1 MPNFIEKLVP
11 TFEQQFQKYLQD
23 FRKNHIPERYN
34 QVEMLNH
41 LSDPE
46 LDHFVSITNR
56 TDGKSFNYIHALLN
70 IAIEY
75 DLGITFICRN
85 MMLRLSYQT
94 LIEEIVEESDI
105 LEKKHL
111 TFIRS
116 QYYIRVDYKGNTIGV
131 ITDLNNATELK
142 QFSNFLKK
150 FPLIVYDEF
159 LALETDYLPDEWERL
174 KTIYESID
182 RKETYPLIVKPKI
195 IYLGNPINFSSPIL
209 AGLEIFKILETH
221 PINQCR
227 VYKNK
232 LNIVLEMHKN
242 DNANER
248 RNTRAFASS
257 QDSMTSGQFEVN
269 NFMLATDND
278 LFKVKANPRHVYV
291 KLVSDYLDI
300 FFNRD
305 SFEIVLSIKKTIPNE
320 YDYNLKLK
328 DNTSTSVYL
337 SPKYFDED
345 EIKKI
350 DKGAYLFENNYSKDY
365 ITNDFHEL
373 NTLKILK
380 LIREF
385 LHSDTPEVET
395 TSKEIQYELNY
406 IEQSK
411 RGLMKKMWG

>member
-1 MPNFIEKLVP
+1 MSNFIEKLVP

-34 QVEMLNH
+34 QVEMLNN

-94 LIEEIVEESDI
+94 LIEEIVEESTI

-116 QYYIRVDYKGNTIGV
+116 QYYIRVDYKGKTIGV
-131 ITDLNNATELK
+131 ISDLNNATELK
-142 QFSNFLKK
+142 QFSNFLKR

-182 RKETYPLIVKPKI
+182 RMEVYPLIVKPKI

-209 AGLEIFKILETH
+209 AGLEIFKILENH
-221 PINQCR
+221 PVNTCR

-232 LNIVLEMHKN
+232 LNIVLEMYKN
-242 DNANER
+242 DNANEK
-248 RNTRAFASS
+248 RNTRAFASND
-257 QDSMTSGQFEVN
+257 DSMTTGQFEVN
-269 NFMLATDND
+269 NFMLASDND

-291 KLVSDYLDI
+291 KLTSDYLDI

-305 SFEIVLSIKKTIPNE
+305 SFEIVLSIKKTIPKT

-328 DNTSTSVYL
+328 DNTSTSIYL
-337 SPKYFDED
+337 SDKYFDEN

-350 DKGAYLFENNYSKDY
+350 DRGAYLFENNYSKDY

-373 NTLKILK
+373 NRLKILK

-385 LHSDTPEVET
+385 LYDDKPEKET
-395 TSKEIQYELNY
+395 ENKEFQYELNY

>member
-34 QVEMLNH
+34 QVEMLNN

-94 LIEEIVEESDI
+94 LIEEIVEESTI
-105 LEKKHL
+105 LERKHL

-116 QYYIRVDYKGNTIGV
+116 QYYIRVDYKGKTIGV
-131 ITDLNNATELK
+131 ISDLNNATELK
-142 QFSNFLKK
+142 QFSNFLKR

-182 RKETYPLIVKPKI
+182 RMEVYPLIVKPKI

-209 AGLEIFKILETH
+209 AGLEIFKILENH
-221 PINQCR
+221 PVNTCR

-232 LNIVLEMHKN
+232 LNIVLEMYKN
-242 DNANER
+242 DNANEK
-248 RNTRAFASS
+248 RNTRAFASND
-257 QDSMTSGQFEVN
+257 DSMTTGQFEVN
-269 NFMLATDND
+269 NFMLASDND
-278 LFKVKANPRHVYV
+278 LFKIKANPRHVYV

-305 SFEIVLSIKKTIPNE
+305 TFEIVLSIKKTIPND

-328 DNTSTSVYL
+328 DNTSSSIYL
-337 SPKYFDED
+337 NPKYFDED

-350 DKGAYLFENNYSKDY
+350 DRGAYLFENNYSKDY

-373 NTLKILK
+373 NNLKILK

-385 LHSDTPEVET
+385 LHNDTPEVET
-395 TSKEIQYELNY
+395 ESKESQYELNY

>member
-1 MPNFIEKLVP
+1 MSEIIEELP
-11 TFEQQFQKYLQD
+11 FNEEQFQQYLVD
-23 FRKNHIPERYN
+23 FRKYHIPERYN
-34 QVEMLNH
+34 QIEMLNH
-41 LSDPE
+41 LSDHE

-70 IAIEY
+70 IAIDY
-75 DLGITFICRN
+75 DLGIMFICRN

-105 LEKKHL
+105 LESKHL

-116 QYYIRVDYKGNTIGV
+116 QYYIRVDYHGKTIGV
-131 ITDLNNATELK
+131 ISDLNNATELK
-142 QFSNFLKK
+142 QFSNFIKR
-150 FPLIVYDEF
+150 FPLLVYDEF

-182 RKETYPLIVKPKI
+182 RMPNYPLIGKPKI
-195 IYLGNPINFSSPIL
+195 IYLGNPVNFSSPVL

-221 PINQCR
+221 PINSCR

-242 DNANER
+242 DNANEK

-269 NFMLATDND
+269 NFMLASDND
-278 LFKVKANPRHVYV
+278 LFKVKANPRHIYV

-305 SFEIVLSIKKTIPNE
+305 SFEIVLSIKKTIPKS

-328 DNTSTSVYL
+328 DNTSTSIYL
-337 SPKYFDED
+337 NENYFDED
-345 EIKKI
+345 QIKKI
-350 DKGAYLFENNYSKDY
+350 DRGAYLFENNYSKDY

-373 NTLKILK
+373 NTLKIFK

-385 LHSDTPEVET
+385 LYDEKPEHET
-395 TSKEIQYELNY
+395 ENKEIQYELNY

>member
-1 MPNFIEKLVP
+1 MSNFIEKLVP

-46 LDHFVSITNR
+46 IDHMVSITNR

-94 LIEEIVEESDI
+94 LIEEIVEESTI

-116 QYYIRVDYKGNTIGV
+116 QYYIRVDYKGKTIGV
-131 ITDLNNATELK
+131 ISDLNNATELK
-142 QFSNFLKK
+142 QFSNFLKR

-182 RKETYPLIVKPKI
+182 RMEVYPLIVKPKI

-209 AGLEIFKILETH
+209 AGLEIFKILENH
-221 PINQCR
+221 PVNTCR

-232 LNIVLEMHKN
+232 LNIVLEMYKN

-248 RNTRAFASS
+248 RNTRAFASND
-257 QDSMTSGQFEVN
+257 DSMTTGQFEVN
-269 NFMLATDND
+269 NFMLASDND
-278 LFKVKANPRHVYV
+278 LFKIKANPRHVYV

-305 SFEIVLSIKKTIPNE
+305 TFDIVLSIKKTIPND

-328 DNTSTSVYL
+328 DNTSTSIYL
-337 SPKYFDED
+337 NPKYFDED

-350 DKGAYLFENNYSKDY
+350 DRGAYLFENNYSKDY

-373 NTLKILK
+373 NNLKILK

-385 LHSDTPEVET
+385 LHDDTPEVET
-395 TSKEIQYELNY
+395 ESKEFQYELNY

>member
-1 MPNFIEKLVP
+1 MVGLLEKLLP
-11 TFEQQFQKYLQD
+11 TPEQKFQKYLSD
-23 FRKNHIPERYN
+23 FRKNHIPEQYN
-34 QVEMLNH
+34 QIEMLNH

-46 LDHFVSITNR
+46 IDHFVTITNR

-70 IAIEY
+70 IAIDY

-94 LIEEIVEESDI
+94 LIEEIVDTSKI
-105 LEKKHL
+105 LERKHL

-116 QYYIRVDYKGNTIGV
+116 QYYIRVDYNGKTIGV

-142 QFSNFLKK
+142 QFSNFIKK
-150 FPLIVYDEF
+150 FPLLVYDEF

-182 RKETYPLIVKPKI
+182 RIESYPLINKPKI

-221 PINQCR
+221 PINTCQ

-232 LNIVLEMHKN
+232 LNIVLEMYKN
-242 DNANER
+242 EHANEK
-248 RNTRAFASS
+248 RNTRAFSTNE
-257 QDSMTSGQFEVN
+257 DSMTTGQFKVN
-269 NFMLATDND
+269 NFMLASDND
-278 LFKVKANPRHVYV
+278 LHNIKANPRHIYV

-305 SFEIVLSIKKTIPNE
+305 TFEIVLSIKKTINQD

-328 DNTSTSVYL
+328 DNTSTSIYL
-337 SPKYFDED
+337 NLNYFDD
-345 EIKKI
+345 DQIKKI
-350 DKGAYLFENNYSKDY
+350 DRGAYLFENNYSKDY
-365 ITNDFHEL
+365 VTNDFHEL
-373 NTLKILK
+373 NTLKIFK
-380 LIREF
+380 LIREY
-385 LHSDTPEVET
+385 LHEEQPEDET
-395 TSKEIQYELNY
+395 ENKELQYELNY

-411 RGLMKKMWG
+411 RGLMRKMWG

>member
-46 LDHFVSITNR
+46 IDHMVSITNR

-94 LIEEIVEESDI
+94 LIEEIVEESTI

-159 LALETDYLPDEWERL
+159 IALETDYLPEEWERL

-221 PINQCR
+221 PINKCR

-269 NFMLATDND
+269 NFMLASDND

-291 KLVSDYLDI
+291 KLTSDYLDI

-305 SFEIVLSIKKTIPNE
+305 SFEIVLSIKKTIPND

-328 DNTSTSVYL
+328 DNTSTSIYL

-350 DKGAYLFENNYSKDY
+350 DRGAYLFENNYSKDY

-373 NTLKILK
+373 NNLKILK

-385 LHSDTPEVET
+385 LHNDTPEVET
-395 TSKEIQYELNY
+395 ESKEFQYELNY